1 MAKPKAESW
10 DADAIL
16 ERLHAQAGL
25 DHLRVRHRADL
36 VTIESGPEGDPVLHA
51 RLRRVAV
58 SLWTLEMA
66 THNGRW
72 EKTPYRATRDK
83 IVDTLMQ
90 DFGWVLEPI
99 D

>member
-16 ERLHAQAGL
+16 ERLHAQGDL
-25 DHLRVRHRADL
+25 RHLRVRHRADL
-36 VTIESGPEGDPVLHA
+36 VTIESGPEDDPVQHA

-66 THNGRW
+66 THTGRW
-72 EKTPYRATRDK
+72 EKTPFRSSRDA
-83 IVDTLMQ
+83 VTDMLMQ
-90 DFGWVLEPI
+90 DFGWALAPI